1 MSATREDFCRE
12 LLGDDLD
19 RGAIDPEDV
28 AARFVRYFRVPGR
41 PTMPVLKALL
51 QDAGFGT
58 VSGAHLE
65 SMKGVHFGARDGGY
79 EIFYSQDMW
88 DGAKEH
94 TVLHETYEIICETLC
109 EQVAGSLL
117 MRRVCREADRFAAA
131 VLMQPG
137 TFSLM
142 AETSGLDVLA
152 LQRAYRCSYASVML
166 RLAEVV
172 SEFPLMTVLYERD
185 RDDGPDPEGWTEPPE
200 LRATIVRRTRGFGP
214 PHSDLLCGSRG
225 GVPLKGK
232 RPSPGSL
239 ADRVVGS
246 GRTECDEDGGFA
258 AIARPVFWRGRLAK
272 VAVVAVPYHHRAALE
287 PQMPASGFSNSMR
300 GLAASAPR

>member
-12 LLGDDLD
+12 LLDDDLD

-79 EIFYSQDMW
+79 EIFYRQDLL

-109 EQVAGSLL
+109 EQVAGSPL

-142 AETSGLDVLA
+142 AETSGAGRV
-152 LQRAYRCSYASVML
+152 
-166 RLAEVV
+166 
-172 SEFPLMTVLYERD
+172 
-185 RDDGPDPEGWTEPPE
+185 GP
-200 LRATIVRRTRGFGP
+200 AT
-214 PHSDLLCGSRG
+214 
-225 GVPLKGK
+225 GVPLLIRLSDAAARRGGE
-232 RPSPGSL
+232 RVPS
-239 ADRVVGS
+239 D
-246 GRTECDEDGGFA
+246 DGLVR
-258 AIARPVFWRGRLAK
+258 ARPR
-272 VAVVAVPYHHRAALE
+272 
-287 PQMPASGFSNSMR
+287 
-300 GLAASAPR
+300 